1 MNHSTQ
7 IRSAAGH
14 RHLGTHDTKE
24 TQMSGFTPSPSRRTF
39 LTAGLGAA
47 ALAGL
52 AACSDGS
59 GGTAPDGG
67 STGAGTPP
75 TYVPYAGVEPDLS
88 EQEGRTSN
96 GFFAYPADPQ
106 RYSTT
111 TPGDGRPIAAMVP
124 TAFAIPPT
132 MNQNQ
137 FWQELNE
144 RLGSELQITAT
155 PSAEYDARFA
165 TTVAGDS
172 LPDFFYVGSTQSLPQ
187 FMAAK
192 AADLTDHLA
201 GDAINDYPALANLP
215 TASWRECIFEGRI
228 RAIPIQRGLM
238 AQPAVLV
245 RADLLA
251 ERGVSETPASFE
263 DLATLSSQLTGGNT
277 WAWGSFPLGY
287 VRSMLDIPSFWV
299 IDGEEF
305 GASLQDERHQD
316 ALEAVRRLQEAGTI
330 NPDAAVAP
338 SSTLKDWF
346 GAGTS
351 ILHND
356 SFVAWF
362 SLYNQYSTVEGLQI
376 QAYPVIGFDGGIGTQ
391 MINKPNVGITAI
403 SAESAD
409 RVETLLKVADYHA
422 APFGTEEY
430 LFIHYG
436 IEGTH
441 YDLDGTDPTVTERA
455 SDINIGSIYISD
467 ASRVIYSAKRQETV
481 QAAWDWQLAVSEKS
495 FVDPTSGLYSETASQ
510 KLVSLRT
517 NLQNA
522 ETDIILGRRAVS
534 DWPAAVEEFMSGGGN
549 QILDEYKA
557 AHAALHS

>member
-1 MNHSTQ
+1 MSHSVRIPT
-7 IRSAAGH
+7 
-14 RHLGTHDTKE
+14 
-24 TQMSGFTPSPSRRTF
+24 RRTF
-39 LTAGLGAA
+39 LTAGLGGA

-52 AACSDGS
+52 AACSGGGS
-59 GGTAPDGG
+59 GSPGGGDGASG
-67 STGAGTPP
+67 EGGADALPA
-75 TYVPYAGVEPDLS
+75 YVPYTAVEPDLG

-96 GFFAYPADPQ
+96 GFFAYPAEPRAYADG
-106 RYSTT
+106 
-111 TPGDGRPIAAMVP
+111 TPGDGQPITAMVP

-132 MNQNQ
+132 MNQNA

-144 RLGSELQITAT
+144 RLGSELNITAT
-155 PSAEYDARFA
+155 PSGEYDAKFA
-165 TTVAGDS
+165 TTVAGDTLS
-172 LPDFFYVGSTQSLPQ
+172 DFFYVGSTQSLPQ

-201 GDAINDYPALANLP
+201 GVAINDYPALANLP
-215 TASWRECIFEGRI
+215 TASWQECIFEGRI
-228 RAIPIQRGLM
+228 RALPIQRGLM
-238 AQPAVLV
+238 SQPAVLV

-251 ERGVSETPASFE
+251 AQGVTEPPADFE
-263 DLATLSSQLTGGNT
+263 DLAALSTQLTGGNT

-287 VRSMLDIPSFWV
+287 VRSMLDIPSYWFV
-299 IDGEEF
+299 DGGEF
-305 GASLQDERHQD
+305 ATSLEDERHQD
-316 ALEAVRRLQEAGTI
+316 ALEAVRTLQQAGVI

-362 SLYNQYSTVEGLQI
+362 SLYNQYSSVEGLEI

-391 MINKPNVGITAI
+391 QINKPNVGITAI
-403 SAESAD
+403 SADSDD
-409 RVETLLKVADYHA
+409 RIETLLKVADYHA

-436 IEGTH
+436 IEGIH
-441 YDLDGTDPTVTERA
+441 YDLDGPDPAVTERA
-455 SDINIGSIYISD
+455 SEINIGSIYISD

-481 QAAWDWQLAVSEKS
+481 QSAWDWQHAVSDKS
-495 FVDPTSGLYSETASQ
+495 FIDPTNGLYSETASQ
-510 KLVSLRT
+510 QLASLRT
-517 NLQNA
+517 NLESA
-522 ETDIILGRRAVS
+522 EIDIILGRRPVS
-534 DWPAAVEEFMSGGGN
+534 DWTAAVEAFMSGGGS

-557 AHAALHS
+557 AHAALQS